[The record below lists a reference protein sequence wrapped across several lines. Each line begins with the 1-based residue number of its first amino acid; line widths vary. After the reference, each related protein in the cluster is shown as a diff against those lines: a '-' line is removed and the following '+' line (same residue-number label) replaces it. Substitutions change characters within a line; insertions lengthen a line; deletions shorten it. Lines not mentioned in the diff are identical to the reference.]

1 MNIHHR
7 RRFLERLVSAS
18 AAGAILSATGLLDA
32 NQPAAAGGH
41 GWRFAMCNETFG
53 DWDQP
58 RIFRTLAEIG
68 YTGVEIAPFTLN
80 PDVRKI
86 SQRQRDS
93 LRKAAEDAG
102 VQLCALHWLLS
113 KTEGFHLT
121 HPDRDVRT
129 ATADYL
135 GELARFCRDLGG
147 SVMVFGSPQQ
157 RNVLPGVERQQAMNH
172 AAEVLQ
178 RVVPVLAECN
188 VVLALEPLSPRTT
201 TFLATAAEA
210 VELAERVDSPQCKLL
225 LDCLAMTSETIPPSD
240 LIRRYAKWLV
250 HFHANDPNRR
260 GPGMGTLDFG
270 PIFQALRDV
279 DYRGWV
285 SVEVFDV
292 SPGAETIARESL
304 KYMKEMVAALPR

>member
-1 MNIHHR
+1 M
-7 RRFLERLVSAS
+7 
-18 AAGAILSATGLLDA
+18 LSATGLLGA
-32 NQPAAAGGH
+32 NQPTAAGGH
-41 GWRFAMCNETFG
+41 RWRFAMCNETFG

-58 RIFRTLAEIG
+58 RIFRTLAETG

-86 SQRQRDS
+86 SQHQRDS

-121 HPDRDVRT
+121 HPDRVVRT

-157 RNVLPGVERQQAMNH
+157 RNLLPGVERQQAMNH

-225 LDCLAMTSETIPPSD
+225 LDCLAMTSESIPPSD